1 MDLLSLNNFRPGLC
15 CLEIKK
21 QKCLYVDH
29 KVWLIIT
36 YVMLVRFVHGFF
48 SWVAPTKALLQLE
61 LINHKTPSFFGRSK
75 ISMSKIRLHCGGLC
89 RRGRPLFR
97 GAEI

>member
-1 MDLLSLNNFRPGLC
+1 
-15 CLEIKK
+15 
-21 QKCLYVDH
+21 
-29 KVWLIIT
+29 
-36 YVMLVRFVHGFF
+36 MLVHFVHVFF